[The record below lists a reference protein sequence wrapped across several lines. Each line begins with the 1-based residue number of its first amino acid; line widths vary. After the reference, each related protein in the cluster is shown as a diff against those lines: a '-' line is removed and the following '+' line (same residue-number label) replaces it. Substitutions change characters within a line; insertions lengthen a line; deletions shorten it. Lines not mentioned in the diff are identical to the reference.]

1 MISRNSENF
10 EILLKPLWIDSWRS
24 YRRRFSPW
32 LGRAD
37 AGMRAGIPTKRRVAE
52 VAEEI
57 AESGFDSSSA
67 LLSANSAPLR
77 FVRHQNDAGKVN
89 SLPEAVEPQIS
100 RRSLIF

>member
-1 MISRNSENF
+1 
-10 EILLKPLWIDSWRS
+10 
-24 YRRRFSPW
+24 
-32 LGRAD
+32 
-37 AGMRAGIPTKRRVAE
+37 MRAGIPTKRRVAE

-77 FVRHQNDAGKVN
+77 FVRHQNDVGKVT

-100 RRSLIF
+100 RRARIFLGF